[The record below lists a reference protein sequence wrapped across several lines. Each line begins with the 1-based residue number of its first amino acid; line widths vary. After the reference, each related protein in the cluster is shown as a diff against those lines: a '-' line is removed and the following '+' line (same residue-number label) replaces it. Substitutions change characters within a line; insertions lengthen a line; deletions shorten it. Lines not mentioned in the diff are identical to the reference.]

1 MQNIKEILK
10 NRILVLDGAMG
21 TMVQSYDLKEDDFRG
36 NRFKN
41 HACDLKG
48 NNDILSIVRP
58 EIIKEI
64 HLAYLQSGA
73 DMIETNTFNSTS
85 ISQEDYNT
93 EDLSYEINL
102 SSARIAKEACKEIMK
117 QNPAKP
123 RFVCGAIGPTNKTAS
138 MSPDVSNPEFR
149 NIDFDQLSAAYKEQ
163 ARGLYDGGVDLF
175 LIETV
180 FDTLN
185 CRAALYAIQ
194 TFFEEIGKKIPVMV
208 SGTITDASGRLLSG
222 QTVDA
227 FWHSIRHMDLV
238 AVGLN
243 CALGAKQIR
252 PYINTLS
259 KIADTNILVYPN
271 ARLPNEFG
279 EYDESPED
287 MSDYLSEFAD
297 SKLVNIVGGC
307 CGTKPDHIKKFSD
320 DIIDKSPRII
330 PKTSSFT
337 RLSGLEALIISPD
350 KNFIN
355 IGERTNIT
363 GSLKFKRLI
372 KDDKYEAALAV
383 ALEQVKNGAQIID
396 INMDEGLIDSKK
408 AMVRFLRLVAAEPD
422 ICRIPIMIDSSK
434 WEVIEAGLK
443 NIQGKGIVNSI
454 SLKEG
459 KDEFIRQASLVKK
472 YGAAVVVMAFDEKGQ
487 ADTLDRKV
495 EICQRAYN
503 ILTQEVHL
511 HPEDIIF
518 DPNIFAVATGIKEH
532 NNYGKAF
539 IDATKL
545 IKSSMPNVH
554 VSGGVSNLS
563 FSFRGNDIIR
573 EAMHSCFLYHAIQN
587 GMDMGI
593 VNPGQLVVYDKI
605 EPKLKL
611 AIEDVLFNKN
621 DEATDRL
628 VDLAENYRGI
638 KKENIE
644 DDSWRNTSFEERISY
659 ALVEGI
665 DKFITEDTEEA
676 RIKCKD
682 PVDVI
687 EGPLMD
693 GMNTV
698 GDLFGSGKMFLPQV
712 VKSARV
718 MKKAVAHL
726 VPFIEQK
733 KKERGIKDVSNGT
746 IVLATVKG
754 DVHDIGKNIVGVVLS
769 CNGYNVVDL
778 GVMVPAE
785 KILNTAKEVGADMI
799 GLSGLITPSLD
810 EMVHVAS
817 EMKRQNFN
825 IPLLIGGATTS
836 KKHTA
841 IKIEDKYQSSVF
853 HVNDASRS
861 VGVASRLLNPDQ
873 KNDFVKI
880 NDERN
885 KLIRESFFE
894 NQKNTKLLTLSEA
907 RERKPKFEYFPKKPL
922 ITGIQSLDHISIETL
937 KNYIDWTPFF
947 HAWEFKGSYPSILNM
962 PDNKEVNKLYKDA
975 QKMLKIIAEKKQLVA
990 KAVYGIFKAKSEN
1003 EEVELIDKNVKF
1015 SFPRQLIDKGENPN
1029 YCLADFISPNGDDY
1043 IGIFALTAGH
1053 GLEKLVEKYESE
1065 HDDYNSIMV
1074 KILADRLAE
1083 ATAEWLHEKIRK
1095 YDWGYCKNENL
1106 DNHDLIKEKY
1116 FGIRPAPGYPSC
1128 PNHEEKDKIWKLLNV
1143 ENQVGITLTETRAML
1158 PTSSVCGWYFSHPSS
1173 IYFSALKNTVL

>member
-10 NRILVLDGAMG
+10 KKILVLDGSMG
-21 TMVQSYDLKEDDFRG
+21 TMVQSYKLHENDFRG
-36 NRFKN
+36 DRFKN
-41 HACDLKG
+41 HPCDLKG
-48 NNDILSIVRP
+48 NNDILCITKP
-58 EIIKEI
+58 EVIREI
-64 HLAYLQSGA
+64 HFAYLQSGA
-73 DMIETNTFNSTS
+73 DLIETNTFNATS
-85 ISQEDYNT
+85 ISQEDYKT
-93 EDLSYEINL
+93 ESFSYEINL
-102 SSARIAKEACKEIMK
+102 AGAKLAKDICEEITA
-117 QNPAKP
+117 QNPLKP

-149 NIDFDQLSAAYKEQ
+149 NIDFDQLAESYKEQ

-194 TFFEEIGKKIPVMV
+194 TFFDEIGKTIPVMV

-227 FWHSIRHMDLV
+227 FWHSIRHMDLI

-252 PYINTLS
+252 PYIDTLS

-271 ARLPNEFG
+271 AGLPNEFG
-279 EYDESPED
+279 EYDQSPND
-287 MSDYLSEFAD
+287 MSGYLSEFAD

-307 CGTKPDHIKKFSD
+307 CGTNPDHIKKFSE

-330 PKTSSFT
+330 PKTNSYT
-337 RLSGLEALIISPD
+337 RLSGLEALVITPER
-350 KNFIN
+350 NFIN

-372 KDDKYEAALAV
+372 KEDKYEDALAV

-408 AMVRFLRLVAAEPD
+408 AMVRFLRLVASEPE

-459 KDEFIRQASLVKK
+459 KNEFIRQASLVKK

-487 ADTLDRKV
+487 ADTFERKV
-495 EICQRAYN
+495 EICKRAYK
-503 ILTQEVHL
+503 ILTKEVQFKA
-511 HPEDIIF
+511 EDIIF
-518 DPNIFAVATGIKEH
+518 DPNIFAVATGIEEH

-539 IDATKL
+539 IDATKK
-545 IKSSMPNVH
+545 IKSIMPDVH

-563 FSFRGNDIIR
+563 FSFRGNDIVR
-573 EAMHSCFLYHAIQN
+573 EAMHSCFLYHAIQS

-605 EPKLKL
+605 EPKLKQ
-611 AIEDVLFNKN
+611 AIENVLFNKN
-621 DEATDRL
+621 NEATDKL
-628 VDLAENYRGI
+628 VKIAEEFRGI

-644 DDSWRNTSFEERISY
+644 DDSWRDLVTEERITY

-665 DKFITEDTEEA
+665 DTFITEDTEEA
-676 RIKCKD
+676 RKKCKD
-682 PVDVI
+682 PVEVI
-687 EGPLMD
+687 EGPLMN

-733 KKERGIKDVSNGT
+733 KKEGGNRNISNGT
-746 IVLATVKG
+746 ILLATVKG

-785 KILNTAKEVGADMI
+785 KILKTAKDIGADII

-817 EMKRQNFN
+817 EMKRQNFS

-841 IKIEDKYQSSVF
+841 IKIDDKYQSSVF

-861 VGVASRLLNPDQ
+861 VGVASKLLNSEK
-873 KNDFVKI
+873 KNDFVKM
-880 NDERN
+880 NDQRN
-885 KLIRESFFE
+885 NLIRESFFE

-907 RERKPKFEYFPKKPL
+907 RKRKPRFDYSPKKPL
-922 ITGIQSLDHISIETL
+922 KIGTKFLDHISLETL
-937 KNYIDWTPFF
+937 KDYIDWTPFF
-947 HAWEFKGSYPSILNM
+947 HAWEFRGSYPSILNM
-962 PDNKEVNKLYKDA
+962 PDNEEINKLYKDA
-975 QKMLKIIAEKKQLVA
+975 QKMLKMIAEKNQLVV
-990 KAVYGIFKAKSEN
+990 KAVYGIFKAKSNN
-1003 EEVELIDKNVKF
+1003 EEVELIDENVKF
-1015 SFPRQLIDKGENPN
+1015 SFPRQLIDKGKNPN
-1029 YCLADFISPNGDDY
+1029 YSLADFISPDGDDY

-1053 GLEKLVEKYESE
+1053 GLEKIVKKYESE

-1083 ATAEWLHEKIRK
+1083 ATSEWLHEKIRK
-1095 YDWGYCKNENL
+1095 YDWGYCENENL
-1106 DNHDLIKEKY
+1106 DNNDLIKEKY
-1116 FGIRPAPGYPSC
+1116 LGIRPAPGYPSC
-1128 PNHEEKDKIWKLLNV
+1128 PDHEEKDKIWKLLNV
-1143 ENQVGITLTETRAML
+1143 ENQIGISLTETRAMY